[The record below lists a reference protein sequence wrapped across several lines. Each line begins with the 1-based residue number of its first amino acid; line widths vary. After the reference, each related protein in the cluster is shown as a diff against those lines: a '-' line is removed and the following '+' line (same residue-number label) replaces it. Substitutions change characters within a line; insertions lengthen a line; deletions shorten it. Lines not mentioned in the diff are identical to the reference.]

1 MLRHMPSVKATD
13 SDGFTRL
20 HPLRVV
26 MLASVVVSLCSGCST
41 VSLDRARARY
51 HHGQLEQAE
60 DAIGQIDKSG
70 HNALLEFLERGTI
83 RQSRGD
89 YPGSTD
95 DFLQAAAVAERL
107 DYLSLSQSTAS
118 FVVNDTVKA
127 YRGVPYERMLL
138 HAFAAVNYLQMG
150 KVDDAAVEARRMI
163 AMTAN
168 LDGFPDIAYCRY
180 LAGLCLEL
188 QRDFEGAS
196 FQYRKANLLLSG
208 ARVDESTGRF
218 LTMPDAQTRQSVTRN
233 SSRELVCF
241 IGTGFLSTRFSG
253 TSPWRRANAVSVD
266 VFVNGTPAGAT
277 ISLTDMR
284 TVLTM
289 TNARLAAMRAAKTT
303 ARVGLKYTVAA
314 VASRDDSGLASLIAF
329 LLFALEAPDTR
340 QWETLPQQLH
350 VARVSCPDKVES
362 VRLRFKSSNGEVLGD
377 RTLPSPVT
385 LNGNTYVALCRE
397 P

>member
-1 MLRHMPSVKATD
+1 MPSVQATD
-13 SDGFTRL
+13 TGGLSRL
-20 HPLRVV
+20 RPLGVV
-26 MLASVVVSLCSGCST
+26 LLASVAVSFCSGCAT
-41 VSLDRARARY
+41 ASLDRARDRY
-51 HHGQLEQAE
+51 RHGQLEQAE
-60 DAIGQIDKSG
+60 LAIGRIDESG

-95 DFLQAAAVAERL
+95 DFLQAADVAERL
-107 DYLSLSQSTAS
+107 DYLSLSQSAAS
-118 FVVNDTVKA
+118 FVVNDTVQA

-138 HAFAAVNYLQMG
+138 HAFAAANYLQMG

-188 QRDFEGAS
+188 QGDFEGAR
-196 FQYRKANLLLSG
+196 FQYRQVNMLFPN
-208 ARVDESTGRF
+208 ARVDEATGRIRAA
-218 LTMPDAQTRQSVTRN
+218 PGASIGDARQSAARN

-241 IGTGFLSTRFSG
+241 VGTGSLSTRFSG
-253 TSPWRRANAVSVD
+253 ASQWRMADAVSVD
-266 VFVNGTPAGAT
+266 VFVNGTPAGGT

-284 TVLTM
+284 AVLTM

-303 ARVGLKYTVAA
+303 TRVGLKYTVAA
-314 VASRDDSGLASLIAF
+314 LASRDETGLASLIAF
-329 LLFALEAPDTR
+329 LLFVLETPDTR

-362 VRLRFKSSNGEVLGD
+362 VRLVFRSSNGGVLGD
-377 RTLPSPVT
+377 RTLPSPIT
-385 LNGNTYVALCRE
+385 LNGNTYVAICRE
-397 P
+397 L